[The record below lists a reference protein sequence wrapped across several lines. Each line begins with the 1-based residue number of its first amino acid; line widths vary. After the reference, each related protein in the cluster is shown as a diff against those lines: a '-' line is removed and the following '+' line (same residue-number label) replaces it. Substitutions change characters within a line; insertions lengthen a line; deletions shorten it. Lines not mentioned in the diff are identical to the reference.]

1 MAPARGQPAREAS
14 GQAVHVALVPTRERG
29 IILEVF
35 RALPEHEMPE
45 QRSPLK
51 VFRHLEEKLK
61 TVGLSPDEHAHYEQL
76 KEIVSSEAAAAPAG
90 PDVAAA
96 AGAPGTS
103 LDPAPSRRPGLAADP
118 RPFDLSTLALDEVE
132 AAFDAAMVP
141 LDEPRPGRD
150 SAAPGPE
157 PAAAGEAA
165 AAPDAGPGA
174 LDAGTGSSGLAPGP
188 TRDLQGP
195 ARGRGTDAPA
205 YDLGPAA
212 FDAAALPP
220 EPGRAAGDGAVW
232 DAGALPDLA
241 GSEAGLVEAELVEAG
256 PEGAGAEPIEAEL
269 VDGAARAAAAPPEA
283 PGADFFASGLPEPDV
298 GGEQPLDAATFA
310 EAEPE
315 LDPAGAGREAGPAA
329 PGEDRPAPAEE
340 RFERDLAGG
349 PETSEGGDSPTLEL
363 APAPESPGEAGT
375 AEMAPPPAGTDD
387 SISQLDLA
395 SPPAEPPPAAGADLE
410 DLEIEEMPPVDVD
423 LGELDEAASPAPGRE
438 ASSTF
443 VPGEHRVL
451 VQTVEGRVLRG
462 TLTDVD
468 LDASALPLVSSP
480 GAAPEPIAP
489 SRVKAIFFMLLP
501 GGRPPT
507 PEGYKVRVT
516 FRDGK
521 QMAGFST
528 DEDPG
533 ASGFFIVPAESRTG
547 TGRIWIYRRA
557 VQRVSVT

>member
-1 MAPARGQPAREAS
+1 M
-14 GQAVHVALVPTRERG
+14 PTRERG
-29 IILEVF
+29 IIPEVF
-35 RALPEHEMPE
+35 SALPEHEMPE

-61 TVGLSPDEHAHYEQL
+61 TVGLSPDEQAHYEQL

-96 AGAPGTS
+96 AGASGAS
-103 LDPAPSRRPGLAADP
+103 LDPAPVRRSGLAAEP
-118 RPFDLSTLALDEVE
+118 RPFDLSTLALEEVE

-150 SAAPGPE
+150 SAAPGPDE

-165 AAPDAGPGA
+165 AVPDAGPGA
-174 LDAGTGSSGLAPGP
+174 LDAGTGSFGGAPGP
-188 TRDLQGP
+188 TRDLQGA

-220 EPGRAAGDGAVW
+220 EPGRGAGDGAAW

-241 GSEAGLVEAELVEAG
+241 GSEAGLVEAELVEAE
-256 PEGAGAEPIEAEL
+256 PEGAGAEPIEAEP
-269 VDGAARAAAAPPEA
+269 VDGAARAEAAPPEA
-283 PGADFFASGLPEPDV
+283 PGTDFFASGLPEPDV

-315 LDPAGAGREAGPAA
+315 LDPAASAGREAGPAA
-329 PGEDRPAPAEE
+329 PGEDRFAPAKEP
-340 RFERDLAGG
+340 FGRDLAGG
-349 PETSEGGDSPTLEL
+349 PETSEGGEPPTLEL
-363 APAPESPGEAGT
+363 TPAPESPGEAGT
-375 AEMAPPPAGTDD
+375 AETAPPPASTDD
-387 SISQLDLA
+387 PISQLDLA

-410 DLEIEEMPPVDVD
+410 DLEIEEMAPVDVD
-423 LGELDEAASPAPGRE
+423 LDELDEAASPAPGRE
-438 ASSTF
+438 ASPTF

-489 SRVKAIFFMLLP
+489 SGVKAIFFMLLP

-528 DEDPG
+528 DDDPG